1 MKQNIIVIMMLTF
14 LAVSAAKALTT
25 NEIVGNWN
33 VAIVT
38 TNHVPVFGDVSWK
51 SINFASN
58 GVSWSWVRDGKAEK
72 HKGTYRII
80 PEVPA
85 QAGMHKAF
93 RIEINPSTLA
103 VPAPIV
109 LTDVIHDLD
118 NRFRYGTLVLK
129 FLDEKGNWHVFLR
142 KED

>member
-1 MKQNIIVIMMLTF
+1 MLT
-14 LAVSAAKALTT
+14 LLGVSTSQALTT

-51 SINFASN
+51 SITFASN
-58 GVSWSWVRDGKAEK
+58 EVSWVWVRDGKAED
-72 HKGTYRII
+72 HKGTFAII

-85 QAGMHKAF
+85 KAGMYQAYK
-93 RIEINPSTLA
+93 IEISPTTLS
-103 VPAPIV
+103 VPKPIV
-109 LTDVIHDLD
+109 LKDAHHVED
-118 NRFRYGTLVLK
+118 NRFRKGTLVLK
-129 FLDEKGNWHVFLR
+129 FQDEKGNWQVFLR